1 VEEESEWK
9 DAEYESMDVVDSK
22 VDSSRLVLLERR
34 DDRKRLLLLASSS
47 EEDDEL

>member
-34 DDRKRLLLLASSS
+34 DDRKRLLRLGFSS
-47 EEDDEL
+47 EEEEEL